1 MKASQARIGIDERG
15 EEEKRKSI
23 CMELELVHGVLGW
36 HLFFPA
42 LRERMCKLGCTFG
55 L

>member
-1 MKASQARIGIDERG
+1 MSVGK
-15 EEEKRKSI
+15 KRKEKH